1 MVAKNK
7 GKKIWYEILS
17 SKEFNEVPIGETS
30 SYDSKNIVGRVV
42 RANLGL
48 LARDP
53 RSQNIQI
60 GFEVRDVT
68 ENKAHTQI
76 KTYSLVNSY
85 IKRVIKAGKS
95 KADDSFIGESKDKV
109 RLKIKPVIL
118 TRYKVQNK
126 VLTEIRKMIRVEVLE
141 YLKREDVNKFIS
153 DLIYKKI
160 QKELKGKLS
169 KIYPISVFEF
179 RIVQRL

>member
-1 MVAKNK
+1 MDVKE
-7 GKKIWYEILS
+7 KKASTRLKSYLLS
-17 SKEFNEVPIGETS
+17 S
-30 SYDSKNIVGRVV
+30 SYVKRVV
-42 RANLGL
+42 K
-48 LARDP
+48 
-53 RSQNIQI
+53 
-60 GFEVRDVT
+60 V
-68 ENKAHTQI
+68 
-76 KTYSLVNSY
+76 
-85 IKRVIKAGKS
+85 GKS

>member
-1 MVAKNK
+1 MAVKNK

-30 SYDSKNIVGRVV
+30 AYDSKNIIGRIV

-53 RSQNIQI
+53 RSQSIQI
-60 GFEVRDVT
+60 GFEIKDVT

-76 KTYSLVNSY
+76 KTYSLVSSY
-85 IKRVIKAGKS
+85 IKRVIKVGKS
-95 KADDSFIGESKDKV
+95 KADDSFIGESKDKIKF
-109 RLKIKPVIL
+109 KIKPVIL

-126 VLTEIRKMIRVEVLE
+126 VLTEIRKMVRAEVLE
-141 YLKREDVNKFIS
+141 YLKKEDANKFIS
-153 DLIYKKI
+153 ELIYKKI

-169 KIYPISVFEF
+169 KIYPVSVFEF